1 MPLAIFGSLIPI
13 NEPHIFFEG
22 LLMQINRRCSDLY
35 IFFLFNAEDQLM
47 SKTEVV
53 VCSPVRT
60 AIGTYG
66 GMLKDTPATDIGAV
80 AIRAT
85 LEHAKLTGGDIDTV
99 VMGNV
104 IQAGN
109 KMNPARQAAIQGG
122 VPVTVP
128 ALTVNRVCGSGA
140 QAIASA
146 AQEVM
151 LGFVNS
157 AIAGGMENMDRAPYL
172 MTSGRW
178 GYRMGDAQIFDSMLM
193 DGLNDAFSGKHSGWH
208 TEDLASSH
216 QITRED
222 QDRWAERSQKR
233 FSTAQAAGKFAAEI
247 TAIEIASRKGPT
259 KFEKDEHNRPD
270 TTMQTLSKLKPAFRK
285 DGTITAGNA
294 PGLNTAASAMIVA
307 DRAWSE
313 KKSLKPMAR
322 LVSYGV
328 GAVEPGMFGLGPV
341 PAVKQ
346 ALERAGW
353 KTADIQRIEINEAF
367 AAIAIAVAK
376 DLGLP
381 EDVVNVE
388 GGAIAHGHPIGATG
402 AVLTTRLLHS
412 MQRDGIKRGIVT
424 LCIGGGQ
431 GIALALESIH

>member
-1 MPLAIFGSLIPI
+1 
-13 NEPHIFFEG
+13 
-22 LLMQINRRCSDLY
+22 
-35 IFFLFNAEDQLM
+35 M
-47 SKTEVV
+47 SNSHVV
-53 VCSPVRT
+53 ICSPVRT

-66 GMLKDTPATDIGAV
+66 GTLKDMPAADLGAV

-85 LEHAKLTGGDIDTV
+85 LERSKLTNGDIDTV

-122 VPVTVP
+122 LPVNVP
-128 ALTVNRVCGSGA
+128 AMTVNRVCGSGA

-146 AQEVM
+146 GQEVM
-151 LGFVNS
+151 LGFAKS
-157 AIAGGMENMDRAPYL
+157 AISGGMENMDRAPYL

-178 GYRMGDAQIFDSMLM
+178 GYRMGDAQIFDAMLM

-233 FSTAQAAGKFAAEI
+233 FSAAQAAGKFEAEI
-247 TAIEIASRKGPT
+247 AGVEIASKKEPV

-270 TTMQTLSKLKPAFRK
+270 TTIQTLSKLKPAFRK

-313 KKSLKPMAR
+313 TKGIKPIGR

-353 KTADIQRIEINEAF
+353 KTTDIERIEINEAF

-381 EDVVNVE
+381 QDIVNVE
-388 GGAIAHGHPIGATG
+388 GGAMAHGHPIGATG

-412 MQRDGIKRGIVT
+412 MQRDGLRRGVVT

-431 GIALALESIH
+431 GIALALETVQ